1 MEQGAENVYGN
12 NQAMENENGLLTN
25 EGYSEN
31 GAEINNLEAS
41 EEEFGNESNDLAL
54 ENGAL
59 DNSVNEVVDNA
70 AAEGVGDE
78 NVANEIMEANSAPT
92 EFMPPQVTSL
102 IPGGVVRYVGAG
114 GTPLYDAPEGAVIK
128 TLPQG
133 DHPIVL
139 PDGNWG
145 RTSDGYFI
153 PMSRLTDFPMGRV
166 KQAKT

>member
-1 MEQGAENVYGN
+1 M
-12 NQAMENENGLLTN
+12 
-25 EGYSEN
+25 
-31 GAEINNLEAS
+31 NNLDAA
-41 EEEFGNESNDLAL
+41 EEEFGTESNEAAL
-54 ENGAL
+54 ENGAI

-70 AAEGVGDE
+70 AVEGMGNA

-92 EFMPPQVTSL
+92 EFSAPQVTSL
-102 IPGGVVRYVGAG
+102 IDGGVVRYVGAG
-114 GTPLYDAPEGAVIK
+114 GTPVYDNPEGAVVK

-153 PMSRLTDFPMGRV
+153 PMQRLTDFPIGRV
-166 KQAKT
+166 KEAKT